1 MFPVV
6 DLQGIRAALHR
17 QPFEPFTLRLAD
29 GRALPVPHP
38 DFVAVGQRRVVVIG
52 AADSWSVVEPLMVVS
67 LEFNGPSARA
77 QADAGS
83 PDI

>member
-1 MFPVV
+1 M

-17 QPFEPFTLRLAD
+17 QLFEPFTLRLAD

-52 AADSWSVVEPLMVVS
+52 TDDLWSVVEPHMVVS
-67 LEFNGPSARA
+67 LEFNEPSARA
-77 QADAGS
+77 
-83 PDI
+83 